1 MKAACAVILVAMLMA
16 GCTGRQEVGRGT
28 VTYNCPANAT
38 EMAVLQR
45 EIPAFAETSGVTIVL
60 NPFTG
65 QEKLYAMMAADKAPD
80 IFYTNST
87 MRDELAASGRL
98 LDLRTVAAGDPFVAR
113 LWPHVVEGGIGP
125 DSGWYS
131 VGNWEFTCGV
141 YYRKDLFD
149 AAGIPYPDTAWTWD
163 AMVAAAR
170 ALTVRQG
177 GAGEQ
182 GRYGIYC
189 GAHFVEALEIM
200 NGSRFPRNGVDLV
213 LPPTSLEV
221 YRKYLALVDEG
232 VMPDVRRIQAL
243 GMQAPQLLQT
253 GRVAMLVEAVP
264 HQSLIE
270 GLTVPWGV
278 APLPR
283 FAGKPPAFFRSASG
297 GLSIAAHTAD
307 PQAAWKAL
315 KWIISGASTY
325 QPDPVLRD
333 VDFVG
338 GWEQRYPSLRGSGF
352 REVWDRSLRY
362 NGGDPRFFV
371 RFSSWSSG
379 PIMERLQPL
388 LDRVWAREL
397 SVDDLAGQVATIN
410 TNARAQVEERL
421 RSSSYGPLFRQHI
434 EDALHHGED
443 ARAH

>member
-1 MKAACAVILVAMLMA
+1 MRACIGVVILAVFVA
-16 GCTGRQEVGRGT
+16 GCGGNQQSAPGT
-28 VTYNCPANAT
+28 VTYNCPANAV
-38 EMAVLQR
+38 EVAVLQK

-60 NPFTG
+60 HPFSG

-98 LDLRTVAAGDPFVAR
+98 LDLRTVAAHDPFVGR
-113 LWPHVVEGGIGP
+113 LWPHVVDGGMAA

-141 YYRKDLFD
+141 YYRKDMFD
-149 AAGIPYPDTAWTWD
+149 AAGIAYPDSAWTWD
-163 AMVAAAR
+163 EMVAAAR
-170 ALTVRQG
+170 ALTRRSGPG
-177 GAGEQ
+177 GAPA
-182 GRYGIYC
+182 RYGIYC
-189 GAHFVEALEIM
+189 GSHFVEALEIM
-200 NGSRFPRNGVDLV
+200 NGSRFPRGGTRLE
-213 LPPTSLEV
+213 LPATSREV
-221 YRKYLALVDEG
+221 YRRYLDLMNDG
-232 VMPDVRRIQAL
+232 LMPDLRTVQAL

-270 GLTVPWGV
+270 ALTVPWGV

-283 FAGKPPAFFRSASG
+283 FPGKAPAYFRSASG
-297 GLSIAAHTAD
+297 GLSISSHTAD
-307 PQAAWKAL
+307 ARASWKAL
-315 KWIISGASTY
+315 KWIIGGASTY
-325 QPDPVLRD
+325 QPNPVLRD

-338 GWEQRYPSLRGSGF
+338 GWESRYAALRGSGF
-352 REVWDRSLRY
+352 REVWDLSLRH

-371 RFSSWSSG
+371 RFSSWASA

-397 SVDDLAGQVATIN
+397 PVDELAAHVDEINRAARTQIETSLRTSVYGSSFRARIETDLQTMEVAP
-410 TNARAQVEERL
+410 A
-421 RSSSYGPLFRQHI
+421 P
-434 EDALHHGED
+434 
-443 ARAH
+443 